1 MVLTR
6 RAELVATS
14 RADEL
19 SLRALADVVDVTV
32 DENVRII
39 GGQMGSLLLTAFPV
53 AGVPARRTGY
63 ADTAITPE
71 LAGSGVLHERL
82 LARGYG
88 ATSGNNY
95 TKPVPDLAV
104 PGAPVPELSVDLLVP
119 SGDGRFRSIEHGG
132 RAFDAESGLML
143 ALAAEP
149 ILIESGATL
158 LDGTV
163 IELTARVPTVEIA
176 LVIKAHAYASRRDV
190 RDVEDIYQLLEIAG
204 TYPSD
209 EIGGWRLNE
218 KALGG
223 SRRDAAAHLHDLA
236 RGSRRLDIADV
247 PPSRLAALI
256 AEHVTLTR

>member
-6 RAELVATS
+6 RADLVATS

-19 SLRALADVVDVTV
+19 SLRALADVVDITGV
-32 DENVRII
+32 ENARII
-39 GGQMGSLLLTAFPV
+39 GGQMSSLLLTAFPV
-53 AGVPARRTGY
+53 AGVRARRTGD
-63 ADTAITPE
+63 ADTAITTE

-82 LARGYG
+82 LARGYS

-95 TKPVPDLAV
+95 TKPAPDLAI

-132 RAFDAESGLML
+132 RAFDAAPGLML

-158 LDGTV
+158 LDGTL
-163 IELTARVPTVEIA
+163 IEFTACVPTAEMA
-176 LVIKAHAYASRRDV
+176 LIVKAHAYASRRED
-190 RDVEDIYQLLEIAG
+190 RDVEDIYRLLEIAD

-209 EIGGWRLNE
+209 EIGGWRLKE
-218 KALGG
+218 DGLSG
-223 SRRDAAAHLHDLA
+223 SRRDAAFQLHDLA
-236 RGSRRLDIADV
+236 RGSRRLEIADV

-256 AEHVTLTR
+256 AEHITLMR